1 MNNKIIKNDI
11 NRYKKNKFP
20 GTLALLSIVFQCLY
34 FMFMYKQVA
43 GDIKQLYQDGTPVYT
58 YLLGISVILNLVM
71 LLAIF
76 LTSEEIQGYS
86 KKFSIVAIVLGG
98 VQIIRIFGYP
108 LFSSTHLLQYM
119 GHSLISAGTCTL
131 LIVFLV
137 ASAACLVAAGV
148 LGIITSSNLSK
159 FRKDLEDGKVDLE
172 GALKEE
178 TPEPATAASPAPAT
192 AESETGSD
200 AGSVEVK

>member
-1 MNNKIIKNDI
+1 MNNNKIIKNDI
-11 NRYKKNKFP
+11 SRYKKNKFP

-43 GDIKQLYQDGTPVYT
+43 GDIKQLYEDQTPVYT

-76 LTSEEIQGYS
+76 LTSEEIKGYS
-86 KKFSIVAIVLGG
+86 KKFSVVAMVLGG
-98 VQIIRIFGYP
+98 IQIIRIFGYP
-108 LFSSTHLLQYM
+108 LFSSTHELEWM
-119 GHSLISAGTCTL
+119 GRTLISAGTCTL

-137 ASAACLVAAGV
+137 ASAACLIASGV
-148 LGIITSSNLSK
+148 LGIITSNNLSK
-159 FRKDLEDGKVDLE
+159 FKKDLEDGKVDLE

-178 TPEPATAASPAPAT
+178 TPAPAT
-192 AESETGSD
+192 AQPETGSD